1 MCIIKSGMSR
11 FSQGVLACSL
21 ANFYLIFEQQI
32 VFRLWIIYDL
42 FPERKRGEK
51 FAARVHKT
59 TKSLSLAKIIY
70 YGSVN
75 RPYLVVILVNSYT
88 NRYFSLSFATFL
100 GYRSIFPN
108 RRQLIQLSDYC
119 FTLFQVSSDYFNPRE
134 EFLRESVC

>member
-11 FSQGVLACSL
+11 FSQDVVAFSL

-32 VFRLWIIYDL
+32 VFRLWIIYGL

-51 FAARVHKT
+51 FAGRVHKT

-70 YGSVN
+70 YGSV
-75 RPYLVVILVNSYT
+75 RPYLVVILVNSFT

-119 FTLFQVSSDYFNPRE
+119 FTLLQVSSDYFNPRE